1 MSQAKIGDTVK
12 VHYCGTLED
21 GSVFDSS
28 REREPF
34 EFTIG
39 QKMAIPGFEKTI
51 VGMEIGETKTV
62 SFPPEDAYG
71 PYKDGLLVVFERSQV
86 PPDTDPQ
93 VGMKL
98 QLRSPEGMAVN
109 AVVTNVTEDKIT
121 FDVNHPLAGKALKFE
136 IQLLEI
142 L

>member
-1 MSQAKIGDTVK
+1 MSQAKVGDTVK
-12 VHYCGTLED
+12 VHYSGTLED

-34 EFTIG
+34 ELTLG
-39 QKMAIPGFEKTI
+39 QQMAIPGFEKAI
-51 VGMEIGETKTV
+51 VGMEMGETKTV

-71 PYKDGLLVVFERSQV
+71 PYNEGLLIVFERSQV
-86 PPDTDPQ
+86 PPDADPQ
-93 VGMKL
+93 VGMQL
-98 QLRSPEGMAVN
+98 QLRSPEGTDVN
-109 AVVTNVTEDKIT
+109 AVITNVTEDKIT
-121 FDVNHPLAGKALKFE
+121 FDANHPLAGKALKFE